1 MKEKIDCPIYQI
13 KIILS
18 GSKPPIWRRFLIES
32 NENLYKLHQVT
43 QVVMGWTNSHMHQ
56 YRQNKLYYG
65 TPGKESE
72 SDFGFKTLDEKK
84 YKINQVMDKPR
95 TKIIYEYDFGDSWDH
110 DLILEKTLTKD
121 EKFNYPICLDGAMA
135 CPPEDCGGLGGYYN
149 LLDIIKNPE
158 HEEHEEMMEWLGG
171 EFNPGE
177 FDLESINKILKKI
190 KTA

>member
-13 KIILS
+13 KITLS

-32 NENLYKLHQVT
+32 NENLYKLHQVI

-65 TPGKESE
+65 KPDKESE
-72 SDFGFKTLDEKK
+72 SDFGFKTLDEEK
-84 YKINQVMDKPR
+84 YKINQVMDKPKA
-95 TKIIYEYDFGDSWDH
+95 KIIYEYDFGDSWDH
-110 DLILEKTLTKD
+110 DLVLEKISTKD

-149 LLDIIKNPE
+149 LLDIIENPE
-158 HEEHEEMMEWLGG
+158 DEEHEEMMEWLGG
-171 EFNPGE
+171 EFDPE
-177 FDLESINKILKKI
+177 KFDLENINKMLKK
-190 KTA
+190 